1 MDHLPIFLKLS
12 GRRAVV
18 VGGGIVALRKA
29 ALLASAGA
37 RVHVVAPE
45 IAQVLRRLLAGRL
58 ITDGHSLRQ
67 GEFEPTDLDGA
78 ALVIAATGDRTVN
91 AAVAAA
97 AEARQLPV
105 NVVDDPALC
114 SFIMP
119 AIVERGPLTIA
130 VSSGGLSP
138 VLARL
143 VRTRISTVLP
153 RGLGRA
159 LGLAGAWR
167 DRVRAALPDPARR
180 RRFWER
186 LFGEVWRGRDPDPTA
201 LLADPDHTRGQL
213 DIVVVPQDDPEAAS
227 LRAVRLIA
235 AADLVL
241 YDPAIPKALLD
252 FARRDADRRVID
264 GNIEAEAALEIEAG
278 HSVVALV
285 PRL

>member
-18 VGGGIVALRKA
+18 VGGGVVALRKA

-37 RVHVVAPE
+37 AVHVVAPE
-45 IAQVLRRLLAGRL
+45 IAAPLRRLVV
-58 ITDGHSLRQ
+58 DGHSLRE
-67 GEFEPTDLDGA
+67 GEFRPADLDGA
-78 ALVIAATGDRTVN
+78 ALVIAATGDRSIN

-97 AEARQLPV
+97 ATARQLPV
-105 NVVDDPALC
+105 NVVDNPALC

-119 AIVERGPLTIA
+119 AIVERGALTIA

-143 VRTRISTVLP
+143 VRTRIETILP

-159 LGLAGAWR
+159 LALAGAWR
-167 DRVRAALPDPARR
+167 QRVRAALPDASQR

-186 LFGEVWRGRDPDPTA
+186 LFDEVWRGADSDPAA
-201 LLADPDHTRGQL
+201 LLADPGPRLGRL
-213 DIVVVPQDDPEAAS
+213 DIVAVPRVDPEAAS

-241 YDPAIPKALLD
+241 YDPAIPAALLD
-252 FARRDADRRVID
+252 FARRDSERRVIE
-264 GNIEAEAALEIEAG
+264 GNIEAAAAFEIEAG
-278 HSVVALV
+278 RSVVALV
-285 PRL
+285 PGP